1 MSDEKGLSLRNLDDV
16 ERLARIAVA
25 SSYTACRR
33 PEEAAFLLMT
43 GRELGL
49 SPMQSLRG
57 IYVVSGKPVLSA
69 DLMVA
74 AVRRSGLCESWR
86 VVESTP
92 QRCEIETLRKGE
104 TVPARRV
111 WTMDDAKRAGL
122 TGKGTWAAYPAA
134 MLRHRCAADL
144 ARQEYPDVLL
154 GLYDPDEMDA
164 APAHPAVVESLP
176 TLESIGIER
185 SIGIA
190 KTLPAPARW
199 ADELAECVTLTDVRG
214 LYATHSRYAYED
226 APARNRAMVDDVRA
240 WLAERGIPGVT
251 GAEASAILS
260 TLPEAALRA
269 LSELWCDEEHP
280 VGDRC
285 VTAARAIHRAEWD
298 EHSRL
303 TAHAVVV
310 RCYAHAT
317 GHTALNAAGAALVA
331 ERDADATPAD
341 DVPADVLA
349 KISTKGSVREILNS
363 AGAHAA
369 EVLASPALAKAYA
382 ARLVTFAAAD
392 DPRSDAERMTD
403 ATARVVAK
411 ARSKAPDAQVAQ

>member
-1 MSDEKGLSLRNLDDV
+1 MNDEKGLSLRSIDDV

-25 SSYTACRR
+25 SNYTACRR

-104 TVPARRV
+104 TVAARRV

-164 APAHPAVVESLP
+164 SPAQPAVVESVP
-176 TLESIGIER
+176 TLASIGIER
-185 SIGIA
+185 DIGTRP
-190 KTLPAPARW
+190 TLPAPARW

-214 LYATHSRYAYED
+214 LYATH
-226 APARNRAMVDDVRA
+226 ARPGADTRAMVDDVRA
-240 WLAERGIPGVT
+240 WLAERGVPGVT

-260 TLPEAALRA
+260 TLPESALRA

-280 VGDRC
+280 VADRC

-298 EHSRL
+298 EHSRR
-303 TAHAVVV
+303 TAHTITV

-317 GHTALNAAGAALVA
+317 GHTALNAAGADLCAL
-331 ERDADATPAD
+331 RDDVQPEQLEAPAD

-349 KISTKGSVREILNS
+349 KIAAKGSVREILNS
-363 AGAHAA
+363 VGAHAA

-382 ARLVTFAAAD
+382 SRLVTFAAAD
-392 DPRSDAERMTD
+392 DPRDDAQRMAD
-403 ATARVVAK
+403 ATAKVRAK
-411 ARSKAPDAQVAQ
+411 ANAKATDTQG